1 MSEVPA
7 PAAKARPAHVA
18 GRAHAGLP
26 KDIDADVVIEISKV
40 LDGSPVFVPFCQ
52 LRTVGGAGSSKNQ
65 SSNLFGRPAFLPE
78 FLRMDR
84 PCSPRP
90 SK

>member
-18 GRAHAGLP
+18 GGAHAGLP

-40 LDGSPVFVPFCQ
+40 LDGSPVFVLPTANGRRRRLLQ
-52 LRTVGGAGSSKNQ
+52 EPIQQPIWPTGVLAGVLAN
-65 SSNLFGRPAFLPE
+65 G
-78 FLRMDR
+78 
-84 PCSPRP
+84 
-90 SK
+90 